1 MVQAMRK
8 LPAAAYVKPTH
19 KRLKAF
25 RNPFEPFPSL
35 AGPVTHWFI
44 IGFLLS
50 VYFTTLIFCGFLL
63 AENNLALLKI
73 WHEFFNSTLF

>member
-35 AGPVTHWFI
+35 AGPVTH
-44 IGFLLS
+44 GL
-50 VYFTTLIFCGFLL
+50 LL
-63 AENNLALLKI
+63 AFYFLSILP
-73 WHEFFNSTLF
+73 H

>member
-50 VYFTTLIFCGFLL
+50 VYFTTLIFCAFLL
-63 AENNLALLKI
+63 AKNNLALLKI
-73 WHEFFNSTLF
+73 

>member
-25 RNPFEPFPSL
+25 RNPFEPVLLP
-35 AGPVTHWFI
+35 
-44 IGFLLS
+44 IGL
-50 VYFTTLIFCGFLL
+50 LL
-63 AENNLALLKI
+63 AFYFLSILP
-73 WHEFFNSTLF
+73 H